1 MRAWPLSI
9 WVAALLA
16 PAPLLAQAAPP
27 VVVSAKID
35 DAAVTVYRAPSRG
48 SGPINPNWPQGFAFI
63 PLPWRGGV
71 VAFGFG
77 FWVWQPRHQP
87 PRLALPSPLIRQR
100 GIKANTAVI
109 ALFCAFRL
117 G

>member
-1 MRAWPLSI
+1 MRALQRMD
-9 WVAALLA
+9 ARLHGDFAGDGLA
-16 PAPLLAQAAPP
+16 PIESLFKRSDLVGLKPRREWQRGLA
-27 VVVSAKID
+27 V
-35 DAAVTVYRAPSRG
+35 
-48 SGPINPNWPQGFAFI
+48 I

-100 GIKANTAVI
+100 GIKVNTAVI